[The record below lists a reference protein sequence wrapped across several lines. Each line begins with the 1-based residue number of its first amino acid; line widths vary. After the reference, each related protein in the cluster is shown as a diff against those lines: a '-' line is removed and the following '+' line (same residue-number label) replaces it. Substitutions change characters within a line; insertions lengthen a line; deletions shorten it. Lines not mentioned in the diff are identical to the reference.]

1 MAQQN
6 NPSVDRLL
14 ASGWGSAVPG
24 GPFGEPQPWSL
35 FTDGRNPQVSVSPH
49 PVKGIVMDRDSEIFS
64 LLVDLRQQDYPLSVT
79 QETANALVECIRRVL
94 NAVPEDDRLFV
105 RADYDLATSA
115 LCHPEGDLPRTNT
128 RCTTT

>member
-1 MAQQN
+1 
-6 NPSVDRLL
+6 
-14 ASGWGSAVPG
+14 
-24 GPFGEPQPWSL
+24 
-35 FTDGRNPQVSVSPH
+35 
-49 PVKGIVMDRDSEIFS
+49 MDRDSEIFS